1 MPYYCWRGVKLDAS
15 WCKGTYFA
23 RDTQTL
29 ERNLS
34 RQEIALISYRQRRH
48 LAFLPINAD
57 QKMAFFQH
65 FHGLIIAGVHVWQ
78 ALNIISEQVSDH
90 RFAQIIDE
98 VAVQVEG
105 GKSLHDSF
113 AQYSAVLSNQM
124 IHVVDIG
131 VQADNL
137 PAALHMLC
145 AHLYAKQEFKKKLR
159 SALLLPMVTLGMF
172 IAMLLVILFVIVPQY
187 AHLFLSMSKEL
198 PDITRMLLS
207 MSSFISSYYMIGSIF
222 IIVTVVMVIV
232 HLAKQPA
239 YKWMLD
245 KRLLSLPFIGGFFKQ
260 VAVVHFLRSLTLLLN
275 GGMSIVPAL
284 KASREAQSN
293 AFFKDQLQHIIDDVA
308 SGQELSAAMQNRSN
322 VFGQDIILLITVGQ
336 EAGQLSGM
344 MERACNMYQQKV
356 ERAVHRFTMI
366 VQPILMIVLG
376 LMVAG
381 LIVAVYVPLFNL
393 VDVI

>member
-1 MPYYCWRGVKLDAS
+1 MPYYCWRGVRLDAS

-23 RDTQTL
+23 RDIQTL

-34 RQEIALISYRQRRH
+34 RQEIALISYRQKRH
-48 LAFLPINAD
+48 LGLLPINAE
-57 QKMAFFQH
+57 QKKAFFQH
-65 FHGLIIAGVHVWQ
+65 FHGLITAGVHVWQ
-78 ALNIISEQVSDH
+78 ALNIISEQVNDY

-98 VAVQVEG
+98 VAVQVEE

-113 AQYSAVLSNQM
+113 AQYPAVFSNQM

-145 AHLYAKQEFKKKLR
+145 AHLYAIEEFKKKIR

-172 IAMLLVILFVIVPQY
+172 IAMLLVILFIIVPQY
-187 AHLFLSMSKEL
+187 AQLFLSMSKEL
-198 PDITRMLLS
+198 PDVTRMLLA
-207 MSSFISSYYMIGSIF
+207 MSSFISSYNMVGSTF
-222 IIVTVVMVIV
+222 VSVTIVMVML
-232 HLAKQPA
+232 HFAKKPK

-245 KRLLSLPFIGGFFKQ
+245 KYMLSLPFVGVFFRQ

-308 SGQELSAAMQNRSN
+308 SGQELSIAMQNRSN

-336 EAGQLSGM
+336 ETGQLSGM

-356 ERAVHRFTMI
+356 ERALHRFTMI
-366 VQPILMIVLG
+366 VQPMLMIILG

-393 VDVI
+393 TDVI